1 MKDSLA
7 YTLFVRDFT
16 ENILLSLNMDY
27 KNYISFNKKNSVLKN
42 KIDYHNIDNIITH
55 IAHSLLINGKQNIYF
70 YDKNNK
76 LIISLNYHK
85 EENLLGKSNIKMPNK
100 IMNCFKR
107 KRILSQLK
115 KMNYPSSESYNDN
128 DYPRDSLFIM
138 NLIKTK
144 SDKLTKEYLSTNN
157 VEKCTDQYILFREIR
172 KRKYQK
178 KLVNHIVDELN
189 KNFHQLLDI
198 TDSDDNIIFI
208 SQSLEELN
216 LIEKELMN
224 NNKTIDEV
232 LKILYPGRI

>member
-27 KNYISFNKKNSVLKN
+27 RNYISFNKKNSVLKN
-42 KIDYHNIDNIITH
+42 KIDFHNIDNIITH

-85 EENLLGKSNIKMPNK
+85 EEKLLGKSNIKMPNK

-115 KMNYPSSESYNDN
+115 KMNYPSSESYNDT

-224 NNKTIDEV
+224 NNKTIDEA

>member
-55 IAHSLLINGKQNIYF
+55 IAHSLLINGKKNIYF

-85 EENLLGKSNIKMPNK
+85 EEKLLGKSNIKMPNK

-224 NNKTIDEV
+224 NNKTIDEI

>member
-27 KNYISFNKKNSVLKN
+27 RNYISFNKKDSVLKN
-42 KIDYHNIDNIITH
+42 KIDYHNIDNTITY

-76 LIISLNYHK
+76 LIISLNYYK
-85 EENLLGKSNIKMPNK
+85 EEKMLGKTKIKMPNK

-115 KMNYPSSESYNDN
+115 KMNYPSGRIYNDN

-144 SDKLTKEYLSTNN
+144 SDKLTKEYLSVNN
-157 VEKCTDQYILFREIR
+157 VEKCTEQYILFREIR

-178 KLVNHIVDELN
+178 KLVNYIMDELN
-189 KNFHQLLDI
+189 KNFHRLLDI

-208 SQSLEELN
+208 SLSLEELN
-216 LIEKELMN
+216 LTEKDLIN
-224 NNKTIDEV
+224 NRKTIDEV

>member
-27 KNYISFNKKNSVLKN
+27 RNYISFNKKNSVLKN
-42 KIDYHNIDNIITH
+42 KIDYHNIDNTITH

-85 EENLLGKSNIKMPNK
+85 EEKLLGKSNIKMPNK

-115 KMNYPSSESYNDN
+115 KMNYPSSESCNDN

-138 NLIKTK
+138 NLINTK

-157 VEKCTDQYILFREIR
+157 VEKYTDQYILFREIR

-189 KNFHQLLDI
+189 KNFHQLFDI